1 MTGGSRGFPLQM
13 TPAPRS
19 GIAGISPSDR
29 LELRVGPLFMSET
42 KPEITR
48 ESSGATISTKI
59 IAIAVL
65 FGCIYY
71 ASSVVITLIFSI
83 LIASVLEPG
92 AGFLERLRLPRWLS
106 SLIMVLLM
114 LTVSYLV
121 VYGIYDRALDFM
133 DNAPKLAVK
142 LKQITAHLQVTAQN
156 FQQST
161 RTIIPSSADSN
172 LPTVR
177 LQQDSPWAQ
186 FLLRGIGSVYAFV
199 VTVMFIPFLVFFMLN
214 SKDQMWAAT
223 LNLFPREKRQQ
234 AEGVIHNIGRMLRQF
249 ALGNLLVA
257 LISAAPICL
266 VFAMLHLQ
274 YALVLGLL
282 AACLSLIPYIGVA
295 LALVPPLMV
304 ALLQYDS
311 VNPFFILAV
320 TVTAVHFIAVN
331 LLTPKLV
338 GHRLNLNAL
347 AVTISMMFWAWLWGG
362 FGLILAVPIT
372 AAIKA
377 VCDNVERLKPFGA
390 WMGEG

>member
-1 MTGGSRGFPLQM
+1 MP
-13 TPAPRS
+13 
-19 GIAGISPSDR
+19 
-29 LELRVGPLFMSET
+29 ET
-42 KPEITR
+42 KPEIAR
-48 ESSGATISTKI
+48 ESSGAAISVKI

-92 AGFLERLRLPRWLS
+92 AGFLEQRRVPRWLS

-114 LTVSYLV
+114 LTASYLA
-121 VYGIYDRALDFM
+121 VYGIYDRALDFV

-142 LKQITAHLQVTAQN
+142 LRQLTAHLQITAQN

-177 LQQDSPWAQ
+177 LQQESPWAQ
-186 FLLRGIGSVYAFV
+186 FLLRGMGSVYAFI

-214 SKDQMWAAT
+214 SKDRLWAAT

-234 AEGVIHNIGRMLRQF
+234 AEDVIHYIGIMLRQF

-257 LISAAPICL
+257 LISAVPICL
-266 VFAMLHLQ
+266 VFATLHLQ

-311 VNPFFILAV
+311 VNPFLIVAATVAV
-320 TVTAVHFIAVN
+320 VHFVAVN
-331 LLTPKLV
+331 FLTPKLV

-347 AVTISMMFWAWLWGG
+347 AVTIAMMFWAWLWGG
-362 FGLILAVPIT
+362 FGLVLAVPIT

-390 WMGEG
+390 WMGEGQ